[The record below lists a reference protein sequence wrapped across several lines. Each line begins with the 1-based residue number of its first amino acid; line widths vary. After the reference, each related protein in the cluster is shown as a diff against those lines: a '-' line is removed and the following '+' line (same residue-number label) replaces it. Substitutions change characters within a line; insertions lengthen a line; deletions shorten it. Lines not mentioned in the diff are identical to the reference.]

1 MTRLEKIRQ
10 TLTAA
15 DVVRIVSG
23 NMLCDVCPAAEDC
36 AAVKVEDEDG
46 VEDEC
51 ERLIFAAL
59 NRTVTD
65 TPCTIRDRIRDR
77 ANERGI
83 KLAWLAEQAGIHR
96 SALYMFLAGSRTIP
110 FAALEKIF
118 RLLEL

>member
-1 MTRLEKIRQ
+1 MTRLEQLKQ

-15 DVVRIVSG
+15 DVVRVVSG
-23 NMLCDVCPAAEDC
+23 NTLCDVCPAADDC
-36 AAVKVEDEDG
+36 AAVKVEDG

-51 ERLIFAAL
+51 ERLITAAL
-59 NRTVTD
+59 NRTVTN

-83 KLAWLAEQAGIHR
+83 KMTWLAQQAGIHR
-96 SALYMFLAGSRTIP
+96 NALYQFLSGKRTIP

-118 RLLEL
+118 RILEL